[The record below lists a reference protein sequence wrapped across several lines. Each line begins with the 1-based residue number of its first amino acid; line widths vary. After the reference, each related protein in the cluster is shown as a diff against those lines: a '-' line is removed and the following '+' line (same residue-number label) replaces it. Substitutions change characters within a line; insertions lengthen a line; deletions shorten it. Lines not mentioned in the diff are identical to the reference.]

1 MNAIDYTPKTP
12 FDIIYGNDDS
22 RMRIEDIICS
32 IERLPANGKCG
43 ILLYGAYG
51 TGKTTLA
58 EMLPEYIELGRT
70 NMDLLAGPTVVKCQ
84 NGFNGPHVTT
94 LLDKITR
101 VQSGNNSLLH
111 YFILDEVDNLSKQ
124 AQQSLK
130 SVMNTKSSIFILT
143 TNNIASLDKGL
154 KDRYVLVE
162 MNAGSEAQLLPI
174 ARKVATDMNVVL
186 SDAALAAEIAASNGS
201 MREVMSRV
209 NRLAA
214 KQVERQHSKSNNA
227 LSQTVKSPLLA
238 GFFIGI
244 LSALHAHFFSGPFAV
259 AISVIA
265 ILKERNPSCNPF

>member
-22 RMRIEDIICS
+22 RMRIEDIICG

-43 ILLYGAYG
+43 ILLYSAYG

-154 KDRYVLVE
+154 KDRCVLVE

-186 SDAALAAEIAASNGS
+186 SDAALAVEIAASNGS

-209 NRLAA
+209 NRLA
-214 KQVERQHSKSNNA
+214 RSK
-227 LSQTVKSPLLA
+227 
-238 GFFIGI
+238 
-244 LSALHAHFFSGPFAV
+244 
-259 AISVIA
+259 
-265 ILKERNPSCNPF
+265 